1 MNTDERRLELDR
13 VTSKIIGCVYRVSNR
28 SGCGSLEK
36 VYENALAIEL
46 ARARLKFKQ
55 QHPIEVFYDK
65 LLVGQYLTDLM
76 VENQVIVEL
85 KAAKAFDEMHAA
97 QCMNYLRASGLH
109 VCLLINFGTPR
120 VQIRRVVSNY

>member
-1 MNTDERRLELDR
+1 M
-13 VTSKIIGCVYRVSNR
+13 
-28 SGCGSLEK
+28 GCGFLEK